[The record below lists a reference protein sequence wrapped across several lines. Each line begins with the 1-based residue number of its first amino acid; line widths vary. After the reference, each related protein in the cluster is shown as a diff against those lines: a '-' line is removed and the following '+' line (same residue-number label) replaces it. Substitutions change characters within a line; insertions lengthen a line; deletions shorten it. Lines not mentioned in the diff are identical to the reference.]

1 MLLSCIID
9 GNYILSKLV
18 FTLHKNNL
26 LYGAL
31 DQALEN
37 SILNYRKIYPF
48 SDFYLVSDS
57 KERSWRKELLTEY
70 KTNRKKDSDI
80 DWKFVYSTYDRFK
93 SRLSGVKILE
103 YPRIEGDDWIAFL
116 VQKLNE
122 DKKSTMIVSND
133 YDIKQLITFNLEGM
147 WINFMSNEMFN
158 KQKIFLPSNYQIII
172 DKIRKLP
179 NDDIFN
185 LNDNSE
191 FLSLFKKFETK
202 YEISEINNMESLFIK
217 IVSGDSS
224 DNIHSVYRVNKNGRV
239 RGIGFKGAQSI
250 YNSYINEFGEVSLT
264 DPDLYENI
272 ADIIC
277 EKKKL
282 SKSMIGKIVSNINGN
297 MKLIDL
303 RMNNFPSDILNSMN
317 DRFSKCQ

>member
-70 KTNRKKDSDI
+70 KTHRKKDSDI
-80 DWKFVYSTYDRFK
+80 DWKFVYSTYEKFK
-93 SRLSGVKILE
+93 SRLSSIKILE

-122 DKKSTMIVSND
+122 EKKSTMIVSND
-133 YDIKQLITFNLEGM
+133 YDIKQLISFDLDNM

-158 KQKIFLPSNYQIII
+158 KQKIFLPNNYQMII
-172 DKIRKLP
+172 DKIKKLP
-179 NDDIFN
+179 SNDIFD

-202 YEISEINNMESLFIK
+202 YDTHIINKMESLFIK

-224 DNIHSVYRVNKNGRV
+224 DNIQSVYRVTKNGRV
-239 RGIGFKGAQSI
+239 RGIGAKGAKSI
-250 YNSYINEFGEVSLT
+250 YDSYINEFGEVSLD

-282 SKSMIGKIVSNINGN
+282 SKSMISKIVSNINGN

-303 RMNNFPSDILNSMN
+303 RINNFPSEILNSMN
-317 DRFSKCQ
+317 DKFSRC

>member
-1 MLLSCIID
+1 MILSCIID

-31 DQALEN
+31 EQSLEN
-37 SILNYRKIYPF
+37 SILNYKKIYPF

-57 KERSWRKELLTEY
+57 KEKSWRKDLLTDY
-70 KTNRKKDSDI
+70 KTTRRKDSDI
-80 DWKFVYSTYDRFK
+80 DWKFVYSTYEKFK
-93 SRLSGVKILE
+93 HRLSGVKILE

-116 VQKLNE
+116 VQKLNQE
-122 DKKSTMIVSND
+122 NKSTMIVSND
-133 YDIKQLITFNLEGM
+133 YDIKQLISFNNQDM

-158 KQKIFLPSNYQIII
+158 KQKIFLPHNYQIFI
-172 DKIRKLP
+172 DKVRKLP
-179 NDDIFN
+179 CDDIFD

-202 YEISEINNMESLFIK
+202 YEIKEINNMESLFIK

-224 DNIHSVYRVNKNGRV
+224 DNIQSVYKVVKNGRS
-239 RGIGFKGAQSI
+239 RGIGDKGAKSI
-250 YNSYINEFGEVSLT
+250 YDSYINEFGEVSLN

-282 SKSMIGKIVSNINGN
+282 SKSMIGKIVSNINNN
-297 MKLIDL
+297 MKVIDL
-303 RMNNFPSDILNSMN
+303 RINNFPNEILNSMN
-317 DRFSKCQ
+317 ER

>member
-1 MLLSCIID
+1 MLLACIID

-31 DQALEN
+31 EQALEN
-37 SILNYRKIYPF
+37 SVLNYKKIYPF

-57 KERSWRKELLTEY
+57 KEKSWRKELLTEY
-70 KTNRKKDSDI
+70 KTTRKRDSDI
-80 DWKFVYSTYDRFK
+80 DWKFVYSTYERFK
-93 SRLSGVKILE
+93 SRLSGIKILE
-103 YPRIEGDDWIAFL
+103 HPRIEGDDWIAFL
-116 VQKLNE
+116 AQKMNQE
-122 DKKSTMIVSND
+122 KKSTMIVSND
-133 YDIKQLITFNLEGM
+133 YDIKQLITFNLDDM

-158 KQKIFLPSNYQIII
+158 KQKIFLPHNYQLIL
-172 DKIRKLP
+172 DKVKKLP
-179 NDDIFN
+179 CDDIFN

-202 YEISEINNMESLFIK
+202 YEIREINNMESLFIK

-224 DNIHSVYRVNKNGRV
+224 DNIQSVYKVVKNGRS
-239 RGIGFKGAQSI
+239 RGIGDKGAKSI
-250 YNSYINEFGEVSLT
+250 YDSYINEFGEVSLN

-282 SKSMIGKIVSNINGN
+282 SKSMIGKIVSNINNN
-297 MKLIDL
+297 MKVIDL
-303 RMNNFPSDILNSMN
+303 RINNFPNEILNSMN
-317 DRFSKCQ
+317 EKYSRC